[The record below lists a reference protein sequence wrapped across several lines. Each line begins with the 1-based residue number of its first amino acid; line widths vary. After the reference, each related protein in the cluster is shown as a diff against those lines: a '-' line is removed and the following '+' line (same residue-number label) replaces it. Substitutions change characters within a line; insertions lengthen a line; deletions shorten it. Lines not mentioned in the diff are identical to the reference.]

1 MKSWIDQTETHHDK
15 DCYMEFN
22 YVGDTMFSISNSQ
35 PSDKYLVQ
43 ITAMGLYFYTDNV
56 EMAYN
61 VVKSILFL
69 EK

>member
-15 DCYMEFN
+15 DCYMEFI
-22 YVGDTMFSISNSQ
+22 YVVDTMFSISKARH
-35 PSDKYLVQ
+35 SDKYFVQ
-43 ITAMGLYFYTDNV
+43 ITSMGLYFNTDSFK
-56 EMAYN
+56 MAYD